1 MAAFEAESA
10 KFASLDTQV
19 LGISVDSVPSKTAWA
34 ESMGLKSVLL
44 LSDFWPHG
52 EVAQRYGMLREEG
65 FAERAVFLLDKEG
78 VIRYARVYALDE
90 VPDLME
96 VFEVLE
102 TL

>member
-10 KFASLDTQV
+10 QFASLDTQV
-19 LGISVDSVPSKTAWA
+19 LGISVDSVPTKTAWA

-65 FAERAVFLLDKEG
+65 FAERAVLLVDKEG
-78 VIRYARVYALDE
+78 VIRYVRVYALDE

-96 VFEVLE
+96 LFEVLE

>member
-19 LGISVDSVPSKTAWA
+19 LGISVDSVPTKTAWA
-34 ESMGLKSVLL
+34 ESMGLSSVLL

-52 EVAQRYGMLREEG
+52 EVAQRYAMLREEG
-65 FAERAVFLLDKEG
+65 FTERAVFLIDKEG
-78 VIRYARVYALDE
+78 AIRYIRVYPLDE
-90 VPDLME
+90 VPDLTE
-96 VFEVLE
+96 LFEVLE

>member
-10 KFASLDTQV
+10 KFASHDTQV
-19 LGISVDSVPSKTAWA
+19 LGISVDSVPTKTAWA

-65 FAERAVFLLDKEG
+65 FAERAVFLVDKKG
-78 VIRYARVYALDE
+78 VIRYARVYPLGE
-90 VPDLME
+90 TPDLTGL
-96 VFEVLE
+96 FRVLE
-102 TL
+102 SL

>member
-19 LGISVDSVPSKTAWA
+19 LGISVDSVPTKTAWA

-65 FAERAVFLLDKEG
+65 FAERAAFLVDKEG
-78 VIRYARVYALDE
+78 VIRYVRVYALDE

-96 VFEVLE
+96 LFEVLE

>member
-65 FAERAVFLLDKEG
+65 FAERAVFLVDKEG
-78 VIRYARVYALDE
+78 VIRYVRVYALDE

>member
-65 FAERAVFLLDKEG
+65 FAERAVFLVDKEG
-78 VIRYARVYALDE
+78 AIRYVRVYALDE

>member
-10 KFASLDTQV
+10 KFASHDTQV
-19 LGISVDSVPSKTAWA
+19 LGISVDSVPTKTAWA

-65 FAERAVFLLDKEG
+65 FAERAVFLVDKKG
-78 VIRYARVYALDE
+78 VIRYARVYPLGE
-90 VPDLME
+90 TPDLKGL
-96 VFEVLE
+96 FKVLE
-102 TL
+102 SL

>member
-19 LGISVDSVPSKTAWA
+19 LGISVDSVPTKTAWA

-65 FAERAVFLLDKEG
+65 FAERAVLLVDKEG
-78 VIRYARVYALDE
+78 VIRYVRVYALDE

-96 VFEVLE
+96 LFEVLE